1 LQFFGKLTV
10 LELARLDHF
19 GGCDHA
25 RRPRNSGV
33 KGELIEAAKAEGHA
47 LQVLEMGVADEASV
61 NSAIDYVI
69 KQHKR
74 PRYVEYDLIGD
85 EMMSILYQCHRN
97 WRPQR
102 NRMARPVGRARS
114 T

>member
-1 LQFFGKLTV
+1 
-10 LELARLDHF
+10 
-19 GGCDHA
+19 
-25 RRPRNSGV
+25 
-33 KGELIEAAKAEGHA
+33 
-47 LQVLEMGVADEASV
+47 MGVADEASV

-102 NRMARPVGRARS
+102 NRMARTRRQGALDLIGAFGLREMTGRGRYKG
-114 T
+114 